1 MKLLLSVF
9 CALCSVVCVNA
20 QNSAPQD
27 SIIDTTFSANLDE
40 MINLWY
46 VQAADTYKYKNR
58 PETVDTA
65 FVPTF
70 SREQYA
76 EYIAN
81 MQSIIPLT
89 YNNYVHSYIQVYGFR
104 YRERVEIMLGLAE
117 YYFPMF
123 EDILTSYDIPQE
135 LKYLAIIES
144 ALNPRARSKA
154 GAMGLWQFMPATGKM
169 FGLSI
174 NSFIDER
181 RDPFQSTH
189 AAAQY
194 LKQLHGIFNDWI
206 LAIAAYNCGPG
217 NVRKAITRS
226 GGKRDFWEIYAH
238 LPRETRGY
246 VPAYIAAF
254 YVFEHHELHNLY
266 PREVQY
272 PSAIDTIMVRNA
284 ITFNQISQVIDMP
297 LKLLEDLNPQYKL
310 AAIPTTKQGST
321 LYLPVEYITP
331 FLKMQDAIIAYRDS
345 VHQDSVKIAEVNS
358 IASNAQTVVYY
369 TIKSGDNLSLIA
381 SWFHVR
387 VSDIRTWNNIKGNTI
402 VAGRRLQLYV
412 PEHKQKYY
420 EALNTMSFTQ
430 KQRISGNISSPQKTQ
445 ETANSGSYELY
456 TVRSGDT
463 LWDIANKYESVS
475 AEDLRTLNNLSK
487 SSKIHPGM
495 VLKIRKF

>member
-1 MKLLLSVF
+1 MFSQDFLPRDSVM
-9 CALCSVVCVNA
+9 
-20 QNSAPQD
+20 
-27 SIIDTTFSANLDE
+27 DTTFSANLDE

-46 VQAADTYKYKNR
+46 VQAADYYKYKDR
-58 PETVDTA
+58 PSSVDTA

-70 SREQYA
+70 SREEYA
-76 EYIAN
+76 ERIAN

-104 YRERVEIMLGLAE
+104 HRERVEIMLGLAE
-117 YYFPMF
+117 YYFPLF
-123 EDILTSYDIPQE
+123 EEILDSYDIPQE

-144 ALNPRARSKA
+144 ALNPRARSRA

-174 NSFIDER
+174 NSFVDER
-181 RDPFQSTH
+181 RDPLQSTH

-266 PREVQY
+266 PREVHF
-272 PSAIDTIMVRNA
+272 PSAVDTIMVRNA
-284 ITFNQISQVIDMP
+284 ITFNQISQVIDIP
-297 LKLLEDLNPQYKL
+297 LQLLEDLNPTYKL
-310 AAIPTTKQGST
+310 SAIPTTKQGSA
-321 LYLPVEYITP
+321 LYLPIEYITP
-331 FLKMQDAIIAYRDS
+331 FLKMQDAIMAYRDS
-345 VHQDSVKIAEVNS
+345 VHQDSVKIAEINS
-358 IASNAQTVVYY
+358 IASNTQTVVYY

-381 SWFHVR
+381 DWFDVR
-387 VSDIRTWNNIKGNTI
+387 VSDLRAWNNIHGNTI
-402 VAGRRLQLYV
+402 VAGKRLQIYV
-412 PEHKQKYY
+412 PEHKQQYY
-420 EALNTMSFTQ
+420 TALNSMSFVQ
-430 KQRISGNISSPQKTQ
+430 KQRASGSVPTSQKNP
-445 ETANSGSYELY
+445 ETTKSGSYELY

-463 LWDIANKYESVS
+463 LWGIAEQFESVS
-475 AEDLRTLNNLSK
+475 AEDLRKLNNLSN

-495 VLKIRKF
+495 VLKVRRF